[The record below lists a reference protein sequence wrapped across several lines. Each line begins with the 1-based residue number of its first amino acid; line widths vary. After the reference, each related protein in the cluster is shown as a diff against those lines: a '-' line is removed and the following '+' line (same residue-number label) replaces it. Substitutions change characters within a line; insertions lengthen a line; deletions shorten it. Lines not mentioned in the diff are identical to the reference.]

1 MSSTNRIPAT
11 GHTRRI
17 AGKHAASRARQNNLL
32 TLTLPGIGPLTLPPP
47 DQLADLAGIAVL
59 TAVEIIEWPVVA
71 IALAAGHL
79 LADQRRN
86 KAFHDFGQAL
96 EEA

>member
-1 MSSTNRIPAT
+1 MSSTNRTPAT
-11 GHTRRI
+11 GHTRHI
-17 AGKHAASRARQNNLL
+17 AGKHAARRARENNSLS
-32 TLTLPGIGPLTLPPP
+32 LTLPGIGPLTLPPP
-47 DQLADLAGIAVL
+47 DQLAYLAGIVAL
-59 TAVEIIEWPVVA
+59 TAVEIIEWPVA

-86 KAFHDFGQAL
+86 KALHDFGQAL

>member
-47 DQLADLAGIAVL
+47 DQLAYLAGIAVL
-59 TAVEIIEWPVVA
+59 TAVEIIEWPVA
-71 IALAAGHL
+71 IALATGHL

-86 KAFHDFGQAL
+86 KALHDFGQAL